1 MEIKTK
7 INNWDLIKLKN
18 FCTTKKTI
26 NKMKRQT
33 SEWEEII
40 AKEATDNGLI
50 SKIYKQLLQLNIRK
64 TNNPIIW
71 WAEDLSRHFSKED
84 VQVGNTHMERCL
96 ISLIIKEMQIK
107 ITVRYHLTQVR
118 MKMKVKSLCSVQ
130 SLQPHGL

>member
-1 MEIKTK
+1 
-7 INNWDLIKLKN
+7 
-18 FCTTKKTI
+18 
-26 NKMKRQT
+26 MKRQT

-118 MKMKVKSLCSVQ
+118 MKMKAKSLCRVQ

>member
-7 INNWDLIKLKN
+7 VNKWDLIKLKS
-18 FCTTKKTI
+18 FSTAK
-26 NKMKRQT
+26 QT
-33 SEWEEII
+33 LGKVKGQPSEWEKII
-40 AKEATDNGLI
+40 ASETIDKGLI

-96 ISLIIKEMQIK
+96 ISLIIKEMQLK

-118 MKMKVKSLCSVQ
+118 MKMKVKSLCRVQ